1 MKKKVLTILI
11 IILAL
16 ISFLYFSNNYL
27 STSFYEVTSNEIPK
41 NFNNY
46 KIVQISDLHSKYFGK
61 KQSYL
66 ISKINKINPDIIV
79 FTGDMYDGNRDENI
93 SCIKPAIDLINE
105 LSKNYPIYYVTGNH
119 EYDNKFHK
127 EFQNSIKHKQNVFYL
142 SEDVIEIKKDN
153 ESIFLTGIDDVSFYS
168 TKDISFYRTLLNLS
182 DKANKGFNI
191 LLSHRPYEI
200 KKLLSKTN
208 YDLILSGH
216 NHGGQI
222 AIPFI
227 LPNGIYSP
235 SETFFPKYTKG
246 IHQIGKNQL
255 ILSRGLGN
263 SRFPFRVFNPPE
275 IVTIMLK
282 SSE

>member
-1 MKKKVLTILI
+1 MKKKILAI
-11 IILAL
+11 IIFLL
-16 ISFLYFSNNYL
+16 LCFLFLFWNNNFLSISN
-27 STSFYEVTSNEIPK
+27 YEVKNNEIPK
-41 NFNNY
+41 SFNNY
-46 KIVQISDLHSKYFGK
+46 KIVQLSDLHSKYFGK
-61 KQSYL
+61 NQKYL
-66 ISKINKINPDIIV
+66 ISKINRIDPDIIV
-79 FTGDMYDGNRDENI
+79 FTGDMYDGNRDKDI
-93 SCIKPAIDLINE
+93 SSIQPAIDLINN
-105 LSKNYPIYYVTGNH
+105 LSQKYPIYYITGNH

-127 EFQNSIKHKQNVFYL
+127 EFQNKIKHNNNVFYL
-142 SEDVIEIKKDN
+142 SETVIEIHKNN
-153 ESIFLTGIDDVSFYS
+153 ESIFLTGIDDASFYS

-182 DKANKGFNI
+182 NSSNKGFNI

-222 AIPFI
+222 EIPFI
-227 LPNGIYSP
+227 LPNGLYSP

-246 IHQIGKNQL
+246 IHYIGKNQL

-263 SRFPFRVFNPPE
+263 SRFPLRIFNPPE
-275 IVTIMLK
+275 IVVVTLK